1 MLKRKFAF
9 LFLIA
14 TTWSLLETSWA
25 QSSGAAPTKSA
36 APLATEKNPPGD
48 IPDNQAFVDYTSPLS
63 FSIKVPEGWARRE
76 QASNVVFSDNSDVNA
91 VTNKAIRLDREN
103 YNFWTVGIEKPQAKA
118 FVEFMIFADDQYI
131 LASCG

>member
-25 QSSGAAPTKSA
+25 QPSGAAPTKPA

-48 IPDNQAFVDYTSPLS
+48 IPDNQAFVDYTSPLG
-63 FSIKVPEGWARRE
+63 FSIKCP
-76 QASNVVFSDNSDVNA
+76 
-91 VTNKAIRLDREN
+91 KAGCSRTGQQRG
-103 YNFWTVGIEKPQAKA
+103 F
-118 FVEFMIFADDQYI
+118 
-131 LASCG
+131 